1 MERSLYKTR
10 VIVVTAIF
18 LCVLTVLLLA
28 TFGFRRLQERRKKIL
43 ALTNEYKF
51 AIDNINENER
61 QIRELESC
69 NSSLDSLVKSL
80 RAKNE
85 ELESQKRQIE
95 AEYNQQNKNETD
107 ISVAVHLLEIKNV
120 RDTFTK
126 SGDFK
131 PELWQKLF
139 NAVMMVSPGLIDFLN
154 TNNISINSVEYK
166 VCMLIAAGFKP
177 HEMADALFMS
187 KQNVSSIRKRMYKR
201 IFNKEDGTAKDFD
214 KKIREFMQVKS

>member
-1 MERSLYKTR
+1 MTI
-10 VIVVTAIF
+10 VIVIF
-18 LCVLTVLLLA
+18 SCLLLVLSIA
-28 TFGFRRLQERRKKIL
+28 VFGFKRLQERRRKIWEI
-43 ALTNEYKF
+43 TREYKL
-51 AIDNINENER
+51 AIHNIRENTR

-85 ELESQKRQIE
+85 ELESQMLQIE
-95 AEYNQQNKNETD
+95 AEYNQLSKNKTD
-107 ISVAVHLLEIKNV
+107 ISMAVHLLEIKNV
-120 RDTFTK
+120 RDTFIK
-126 SGDFK
+126 SGDFA

-154 TNNISINSVEYK
+154 TNNISVDSIRYK

-187 KQNVSSIRKRMYKR
+187 KQNISSIRKRMYKR